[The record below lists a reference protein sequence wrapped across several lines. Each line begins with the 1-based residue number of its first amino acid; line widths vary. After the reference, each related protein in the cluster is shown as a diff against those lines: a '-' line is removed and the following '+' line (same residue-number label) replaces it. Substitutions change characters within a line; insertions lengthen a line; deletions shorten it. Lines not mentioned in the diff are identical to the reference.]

1 MSDMMRLS
9 GLTSGMDTES
19 IVSALVSAKKVKVDE
34 AKQAQTK
41 LEWTQD
47 AWKDMNSKIYGLYS
61 GKLSSMR
68 FSTAYNKKATVTSN
82 SALSVV
88 SGEGAVT
95 GAYTAKIKSMAK
107 AGYLTGA
114 EVKTKDGGKVTGN
127 TKLTDMG
134 ITAGSSIGVKFG
146 GKTTQIA
153 IDDKM
158 TMSQFVSKLQA
169 VGVNANFDEGN
180 QRLFISAKETGAAND
195 FLFVDSGSNTTAA
208 LNKLGITTSSGA
220 TRIKGSDAVLELNG
234 ATFKSSSNTFNI
246 NGSTYSV
253 NAMTDEEISITTQN
267 DTSGI
272 YDMIK
277 GFFAEYNETINAMS
291 SAYNADS
298 AKGYEPL
305 TEEQMEV
312 MTEKQIEDW
321 EKKIK
326 DSLLRK
332 DSTLSA
338 VMTTMRNAMNQ
349 GVEIDGKTYYLSDFG
364 IGTASYFEAEDNE
377 KYAYHIDG
385 NADDSYSAG
394 KTDKL
399 KAAIASDP
407 ELVTKFFTKLSA
419 NLYDGMTEKMA
430 SSDYSSMYK
439 VYNDKKMK
447 TDYDKYT
454 KDIKRLEQK
463 LAEAEDRYYKKFTA
477 MEKALSKL
485 NSGANAISGLFG
497 MNQ

>member
-1 MSDMMRLS
+1 MMRLS
-9 GLTSGMDTES
+9 GLSSGMDTES
-19 IVSALVSAKKVKVDE
+19 IVSALVSAKKTKVDE

-61 GKLSSMR
+61 GKLSNMR
-68 FSTAYNKKATVTSN
+68 FSTAYNKKSTVTSN

-114 EVKTKDGGKVTGN
+114 EISAKDGGKITGD
-127 TKLTDMG
+127 TKLTELG
-134 ITAGSSIGVKFG
+134 ILEGSTIGIQFG

-153 IDDKM
+153 IDDTM
-158 TMSQFVSKLQA
+158 TMNQFVSKLREA
-169 VGVNANFDEGN
+169 GVNANFDEGN
-180 QRLFISAKETGAAND
+180 QRLFVSAKETGEAND
-195 FLFVDSGSNTTAA
+195 FLFAGGGENATDA
-208 LNKLGITTSSGA
+208 LNKLGLTASSGA
-220 TRIKGSDAVLELNG
+220 TRIKGSDAELELNG
-234 ATFKSSSNTFNI
+234 ATFKSSTNAFTI
-246 NGSTYSV
+246 NGSTYTI

-277 GFFAEYNETINAMS
+277 NFFDEYNETINAMS

-305 TEEQMEV
+305 TDEQMEV

-321 EKKIK
+321 ETKIK

-332 DSTLSA
+332 DSTLSS
-338 VMTTMRNAMNQ
+338 VMTTMRNAMSQ
-349 GVEIDGKTYYLSDFG
+349 GVEIDGETYYLSDFG

-385 NADDSYSAG
+385 NADDSYSSG

-419 NLYDGMTEKMA
+419 NLYDGLTEKMS

-447 TDYDKYT
+447 SDYDNYEKE
-454 KDIKRLEQK
+454 IKELEKK
-463 LAEAEDRYYKKFTA
+463 LSAAEDRYYKKFSA
-477 MEKALSKL
+477 METALSKL
-485 NSGANAISGLFG
+485 NSSANAISGLFTT
-497 MNQ
+497 N